1 MKLIREEFA
10 RMVKSPFI
18 ALAFLVFLAF
28 NAFLIYQY
36 VGDEESRQA
45 LGQVHGTVL
54 DYGVD
59 LRANGQDFTAD
70 GLQLDKFMEFYES
83 YIESYANLYEN
94 LDMMSILERKEGIA
108 DYHPTG
114 AYGKF
119 IDNNYQK
126 LQKRVEEIKN
136 SGEGDYGFY
145 PGIVYGI
152 HGILYG
158 KLGKKLLLEMAVL
171 VILCILFLLDYER
184 MHKTRDLVI
193 ATKTGKKIVKT
204 KAVVGLVCGLIYSG
218 LLMLGTYAY
227 FFWNVSFAGLWEVPV
242 ASVIMAEERN
252 QMMYPFVTFWRITE
266 AQYFLLTVT
275 VFFLALLV
283 VGGLTIAFWMILQN
297 SYLAFLFQ
305 CMIYMACLLF
315 AYQCH
320 TATFFD
326 VAEAVI
332 NPASLWITCGAWFM
346 ENAISLSF
354 VGNEFWCVGC
364 SGAVMAAL
372 VLIGRWRYRKLEL

>member
-10 RMVKSPFI
+10 RMAKSPFI
-18 ALAFLVFLAF
+18 ALVFLAFLAF

-36 VGDEESRQA
+36 VGEGESRQA
-45 LGQVHGTVL
+45 LEQMHETVL
-54 DYGVD
+54 DYGVNF
-59 LRANGQDFTAD
+59 RENGQDFTKEGTQSD
-70 GLQLDKFMEFYES
+70 EFMEFYES
-83 YIESYANLYEN
+83 YIESYGNFYED
-94 LDMMSILERKEGIA
+94 LDMMSILERKEEMA

-119 IDNNYQK
+119 IHNNYQK
-126 LQKRVEEIKN
+126 LQKRVEEIKD

-145 PGIVYGI
+145 PGLVYEI

-184 MHKTRDLVI
+184 IHKTRDLVI
-193 ATKTGKKIVKT
+193 ATKTGKKVAKT
-204 KAVVGLVCGLIYSG
+204 KAAVGLVCGFIYSG

-227 FFWNVSFAGLWEVPV
+227 FFWNTSFAELWKVPV
-242 ASVIMAEERN
+242 ASVIMTEKRG
-252 QMMYPFVTFWRITE
+252 QMIYPFVTFWRMTE
-266 AQYFLLTVT
+266 AQYFLLNMA
-275 VFFLALLV
+275 VFFLVLLV

-297 SYLAFLFQ
+297 SYFVFLFQ
-305 CMIYMACLLF
+305 CMIYMACYLL

-320 TATFFD
+320 TETFLD
-326 VAEAVI
+326 VAEAVV

-346 ENAISLSF
+346 ENDISLSF

-364 SGAVMAAL
+364 SGVLMAAL